1 MLQVKLLS
9 VVSVSNNSNSKELMD
24 SHHCGQNNTNKG
36 YYGLGEVDTDSYE
49 MVLSE
54 F

>member
-1 MLQVKLLS
+1 M
-9 VVSVSNNSNSKELMD
+9 SNDSNSKE
-24 SHHCGQNNTNKG
+24 SWTVITVVKIIQIKVIAVF
-36 YYGLGEVDTDSYE
+36 GEVDTDSYE